1 MRQWFRIVWIVLS
14 GPHVGAADVDRNDP
28 AHVADYTCAVY
39 LARGAVVVTR
49 GSPLTYNPGMR
60 NPHPWR
66 TLGILVLLATAVAA
80 PVLVSGLRQLRQGT
94 NAIRLGEY
102 AEAATALE
110 SAARLLPWRTN
121 LWEMAGQA
129 AYAGGDVLQALEL
142 LEAARVRNSL
152 SATGWEVMGSC
163 LWASG
168 QQAAALQAWQEGA
181 DLYPDEPALLD
192 RLAGAYH
199 ELGQYESE
207 QAMLSKRLALGED
220 AAAYYRLGLLLML
233 SDARQAR
240 SALEVATALNP
251 DVRPAARTL
260 TAALGAAENES
271 DLAGRM
277 VVIGRSLGLVEEWA
291 IAQRAFTIA
300 VEADEGN
307 AEALAWRGEALQHL
321 DEDGRPD
328 LDAALYKDW
337 NSSVVHTLRGL
348 YWRRQGNLGMSLAEY
363 SRAAQLEPRNAALQS
378 LVGEAQ
384 VANGDLVAAL
394 AAYEAAVELAP
405 DESTY
410 WRLLA
415 LFCAD
420 NSVQVLDVGVAAG
433 LKAVEL
439 APSDPQALDALGWA
453 YAQAGYLH
461 KAEEALLK
469 ALAANPDFA
478 AAHVHL
484 GLTYMRW
491 GQNDKAREHWSR
503 AAQIDGNG
511 AVGEYAGQ
519 LLNTYFPQ
527 Q

>member
-1 MRQWFRIVWIVLS
+1 
-14 GPHVGAADVDRNDP
+14 
-28 AHVADYTCAVY
+28 
-39 LARGAVVVTR
+39 
-49 GSPLTYNPGMR
+49 MR

-80 PVLVSGLRQLRQGT
+80 PVLGSGLWHLRRGT
-94 NAIRLGEY
+94 NAIRVGEY
-102 AEAATALE
+102 SEAASALE
-110 SAARLLPWRTN
+110 SAARMLPWRTD

-129 AYAGGDVLQALEL
+129 AYASGDVMYSLQL
-142 LEAARVRNSL
+142 LEAARARNAL
-152 SATGWEVMGSC
+152 SATGWEIMGSC

-168 QQAAALQAWQEGA
+168 QESAALNTWTEGA
-181 DLYPDEPALLD
+181 TLHRDEPALLD
-192 RLAGAYH
+192 RLAAGYH
-199 ELGQYESE
+199 ELGDYESE
-207 QAMLSKRLALGED
+207 QAALSKRLSVGED
-220 AAAYYRLGLLLML
+220 PAAYYRLGLLLML
-233 SDARQAR
+233 SDAGQAR
-240 SALEVATALNP
+240 AAFEAATALNP

-260 TAALGAAENES
+260 TAALGAAETES
-271 DLAGRM
+271 DVAKRM

-291 IAQRAFTIA
+291 IAHRAFTIA
-300 VEADEGN
+300 VEADGAS

-328 LDAALYKDW
+328 LDAALSRGW
-337 NSSVVHTLRGL
+337 ESSVVHTLRGL

-363 SRAAQLEPRNAALQS
+363 TRASQLEPRNAALQS

-384 VANGDLVAAL
+384 AANGDLVAAL
-394 AAYEAAVELAP
+394 AAYETAVELAP
-405 DESTY
+405 AESTY

-420 NSVQVLDVGVAAG
+420 NNVQVLDVGVAAG

-461 KAEEALLK
+461 KAEEALVK
-469 ALAANPDFA
+469 ALTANPDFA
-478 AAHVHL
+478 TAHLHL

-491 GQNDKAREHWSR
+491 GQNDKALEHWSR